1 MAINEH
7 DIRKIQEKY
16 SSIKDCL
23 SEKGRR
29 IWAVVEA
36 TAYGYG
42 GSTMLCKA
50 LAMSTATL
58 SKGKRDLKNPDKNK
72 GKILR
77 TTQKF
82 IQQLQM
88 QKSYFQLYPWKACI
102 LQKIDQPYI

>member
-42 GSTMLCKA
+42 
-50 LAMSTATL
+50 
-58 SKGKRDLKNPDKNK
+58 
-72 GKILR
+72 
-77 TTQKF
+77 
-82 IQQLQM
+82 
-88 QKSYFQLYPWKACI
+88 
-102 LQKIDQPYI
+102 

>member
-58 SKGKRDLKNPDKNK
+58 SNGKRDLMNPDKIK
-72 GKILR
+72 GKIR
-77 TTQKF
+77 AKGGGRKAYKVTQRG
-82 IQQLQM
+82 ILEALDN
-88 QKSYFQLYPWKACI
+88 LYQSP
-102 LQKIDQPYI
+102 